1 MRAKRRRTPPFL
13 RRIKQER
20 NNRILA
26 DVFGDI
32 FFGVVRPHLFL
43 VDVLLK
49 DVAQHIRVNFVLVA
63 ERAIV

>member
-1 MRAKRRRTPPFL
+1 
-13 RRIKQER
+13 
-20 NNRILA
+20 
-26 DVFGDI
+26 
-32 FFGVVRPHLFL
+32 LFL